1 MAKTLPFSF
10 NDFQEELLRVLSKT
24 KEVNTLSRNKKNRI
38 IVKDGV
44 IKVQTDRSF
53 PEYEDIPQ
61 EFIKIT
67 YEALKKD
74 SYVKQSDLSKKL
86 YVKRSAFIMAA
97 FTLLEYIE
105 YDKDENSIKLK
116 IK

>member
-10 NDFQEELLRVLSKT
+10 NDFQEELSLVLSKT
-24 KEVNTLSRNKKNRI
+24 EEVNTLSRNKTNRI

-53 PEYEDIPQ
+53 PEISRYPQ

-74 SYVKQSDLSKKL
+74 SYVKRSDLSKNH
-86 YVKRSAFIMAA
+86 M
-97 FTLLEYIE
+97 
-105 YDKDENSIKLK
+105 
-116 IK
+116 